1 MAELRSAARRRRQI
15 RNPAEDKVLYFVVY
29 TILFLFVLCIMYPI
43 IYIISASF
51 SDGTEV
57 QLGRVYLL
65 PVKPTLDG
73 YVAVFSHKNVLIGF
87 RNTFFYTLA
96 GTAINV
102 VVTLLCAY
110 PLSRKDLP
118 LRGGFTF
125 LFVFTMFFSGGLI
138 PSYLLIARL
147 RLINTVWALLL
158 PGAMSVYN
166 MIIARTFFA
175 NNIPGELLEASQI
188 DGCSDARYF
197 LSILLPLSNAVTAV
211 ISLFYA
217 VGHWNAYFSALIY
230 IRDQDLQPL
239 QLILRNILLATRI
252 SLNEF
257 EDPDLMEGKIG
268 LEYLIKYALIV
279 VSSAPIIA
287 LYPFI
292 QKFFVKG
299 VMLGSIKG

>member
-1 MAELRSAARRRRQI
+1 MAELRSTARRRRQI

-125 LFVFTMFFSGGLI
+125 LFVFTMFFGGGLI